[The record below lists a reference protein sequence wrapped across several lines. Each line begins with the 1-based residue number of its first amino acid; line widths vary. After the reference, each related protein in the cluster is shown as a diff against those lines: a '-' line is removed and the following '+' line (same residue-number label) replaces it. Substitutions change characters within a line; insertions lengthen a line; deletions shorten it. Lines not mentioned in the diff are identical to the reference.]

1 MKVAITA
8 DLQFAEQGKLSHQT
22 DEGIT
27 SRLSDQIQCFL
38 WIVDTAVEEGCER
51 LVVVGDLYDS
61 RRSIPV
67 SVLDRV
73 CRAFAYA
80 AERLHVDVVVGNH
93 DTPLRTPGI
102 NSLQTLLGSSEVWD
116 APGVDGEFAFVPWV
130 EDPDEYRHGIGTV
143 AAEKSAKYLFSHVMI
158 EGAVPA
164 EVGKPKTDLRP
175 KRWNL
180 VFLGDIHEPMEFSP
194 NIQYAGAP
202 MQHHYGDAGGERGFF
217 ILDTDTDELEF
228 VENDVS
234 PRFHMF
240 TDESFEH
247 DVGERDYVRIRVTDA
262 DLGAEIAA
270 EVGKLTSWV
279 ENEAVKLDDAPPR
292 MDVTTA
298 EPLETLMRKYVDNAG
313 SALPD
318 LVEVG
323 MEIMVGI
330 E

>member
-8 DLQFAEQGKLSHQT
+8 DLQFSEQGKLSHQT
-22 DEGIT
+22 PEGIT
-27 SRLSDQIQCFL
+27 SRLADQIACFE
-38 WIVDTAVEEGCER
+38 WIVATSVERGCEG
-51 LVVVGDLYDS
+51 LVAIGDIFDS

-67 SVLDRV
+67 PVLDRV
-73 CRAFAYA
+73 CRAFHA
-80 AERLHVDVVVGNH
+80 ASDQLWIAVVVGNH

-116 APGVDGEFAFVPWV
+116 ASGVDGEFAFVPWT
-130 EDPDEYRHGIGTV
+130 EDPDEYRHAIGTV
-143 AAEKSAKYLFSHVMI
+143 AAERSAKYLFSHVMI

-175 KRWNL
+175 GRWNR

-194 NIQYAGAP
+194 NIKYAGAP
-202 MQHHYGDAGGERGFF
+202 MQHHYGDAGGERGFVV
-217 ILDTDTDELEF
+217 LDTDTDEIEF
-228 VENDVS
+228 IENDIS

-240 TDESFEH
+240 TDDNFEH

-262 DLGAEIAA
+262 DLGEEIAA
-270 EVGKLTSWV
+270 EVGRLTSWV

-298 EPLETLMRKYVDNAG
+298 EPKEVLMRKFVENSG
-313 SALPD
+313 SELPD
-318 LVEVG
+318 LVDVG
-323 MEIMVGI
+323 LEIMAGL